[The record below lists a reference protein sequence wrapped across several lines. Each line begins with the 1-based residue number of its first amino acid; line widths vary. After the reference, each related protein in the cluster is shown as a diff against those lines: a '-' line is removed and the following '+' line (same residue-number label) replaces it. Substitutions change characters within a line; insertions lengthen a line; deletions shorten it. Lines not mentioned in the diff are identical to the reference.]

1 MLLRPACRSNK
12 IDENAPGGQSM
23 IDRRQFVGLGTLA
36 AGSLAAGRLTTVFA
50 AEEKIVPGATVETT
64 AGKVRGALI
73 GKVQAFKGVPYGAS
87 TAPPNR
93 FMPPQ
98 KPKPWTSVR
107 DATKLGTRSPQL
119 LSDFH
124 GFVPPEVEAMDRDEP
139 IGEDCLMLNV
149 WTPGVG
155 ASGKRPVMV
164 WLHGGG
170 YTSGS
175 GGFICYDGTNLAGKH
190 DVVAVTVNHRLSVFG
205 YTYLAGLGGERYADS
220 GNVGQ
225 LDIVAAL
232 EWVRDNIAAFGG
244 DPSNV
249 TLFGQSGGG
258 GKVST
263 LLAMPKAKG
272 LFHKAI
278 VQSGAALRGTP
289 RDRATRTAE
298 EVLKR
303 AGLTAKDVDKLQS
316 LSMEQVLAVTES
328 TKGTPPLNFGPVV
341 DGRSLPADPFEP
353 TAPAQS
359 ADIPLLIGTTET
371 EVTFFPGTIIDPI
384 DDAKL
389 HASVKATLRK
399 ATDAQVDQL
408 IAAYRAGRPKDTNT
422 DLHLIIAS
430 DAGFR
435 AGVLTEADRKAD
447 QARAAVYQYYFTW
460 RSPVRDGKL
469 RSFHTLEIPFVFDV
483 VDAASSMTGKG
494 ADRQP
499 LADRMSAAWVAFART
514 GNPNHPGLPKWGTF
528 DTKQRATM
536 IFDKEC
542 KVVNDPHATEVR
554 LLRSIQGMS

>member
-1 MLLRPACRSNK
+1 
-12 IDENAPGGQSM
+12 M
-23 IDRRQFVGLGTLA
+23 IDRRRFVSLGGMA
-36 AGSLAAGRLTTVFA
+36 ASAILTSKFDKAFA
-50 AEEKIVPGATVETT
+50 DSEPATAGATVTTT
-64 AGKVRGALI
+64 AGKVQGVKL

-93 FMPPQ
+93 FMPPR
-98 KPKPWTSVR
+98 KPKPWTNVR
-107 DATKLGTRSPQL
+107 DASKLGSRSPQL

-139 IGEDCLMLNV
+139 LSEDCLMLNV

-155 ASGKRPVMV
+155 PAGKRPVMV

-175 GGFICYDGTNLAGKH
+175 GGFICYDGANLAGKH

-205 YTYLAGLGGERYADS
+205 YTYLAGLGGEKYADS
-220 GNVGQ
+220 GNVGN

-244 DPSNV
+244 DPANV
-249 TLFGQSGGG
+249 TLFGQSGGA
-258 GKVST
+258 GKVSC

-272 LFHKAI
+272 LFHRAI
-278 VQSGAALRGTP
+278 VQSGAAIRGTP
-289 RDRATRTAE
+289 KEAASKTAE

-303 AGLTAKDVDKLQS
+303 VSLTPKDVDKLQG
-316 LSMEQVLAVTES
+316 LSMEQLLATTERA
-328 TKGTPPLNFGPVV
+328 KGPPLNFGPVV
-341 DGRSLPADPFEP
+341 DGGALPADPFDP

-371 EVTFFPGTIIDPI
+371 EVTFFPGQILDPI

-389 HASVKATLRK
+389 HASVKGIVRK

-408 IAAYRAGRPKDTNT
+408 IAAYRAGRPKDSNT
-422 DLHLIIAS
+422 DLFLIIAS
-430 DAGFR
+430 DATFR
-435 AGVLTEADRKAD
+435 AGVLVEADRKAQ
-447 QARAAVYQYYFTW
+447 QAKAAVYQYYFTW
-460 RSPVRDGKL
+460 RSPVREGKL

-483 VDAASSMTGKG
+483 VEAAQSMTGGKG
-494 ADRQP
+494 KGQQA

-528 DTKQRATM
+528 DTKQRTTM
-536 IFDKEC
+536 VFDSEC
-542 KVVNDPHATEVR
+542 KVVNDPHGEEQR
-554 LLRSIQGMS
+554 LLHTIQGA